1 MADVEAKT
9 CALVKI
15 VEFHET
21 LEDVFLLVEGN
32 ADTGV
37 CDWERNRFC
46 ILVCLGTDGYAA
58 FLGIFYGVGKE
69 VYQYLADT
77 LRVGGNGKVVVEL
90 FVENHGYVLLR
101 PVDNR
106 L

>member
-77 LRVGGNGKVVVEL
+77 PRITMLWFIILKVVL
-90 FVENHGYVLLR
+90 FGGFTYDLGR
-101 PVDNR
+101 S
-106 L
+106 